1 MREEPRRL
9 VILSMFTCQELPNV
23 ISGFNELIIHNSSI
37 ICKDFIQTKSTYA

>member
-9 VILSMFTCQELPNV
+9 DILTMFTYQELSNV

-37 ICKDFIQTKSTYA
+37 MCKDFIQTKSTYS